1 MSESQMPDYRTL
13 LIRSGVTLLTEQDLA
28 DLTPGLRAID
38 GKIEALRKLAARDE
52 GTFPDP
58 LDEAVRSDG

>member
-38 GKIEALRKLAARDE
+38 GKIEVLRKLAASDA

>member
-1 MSESQMPDYRTL
+1 MSESQTPDYRTL

-38 GKIEALRKLAARDE
+38 GKIEALRKLAAGDE